1 MTSTVACFLVLQLMQ
16 AFEQI
21 INERQSLES
30 KIATKQEEAAKQKNQ
45 EVLEAAS
52 AYTVDS
58 IITSLADLQLEFGS
72 IVNSLSEKLVTEN
85 SKLDQLEEAIEIE
98 NQYLQELQKI
108 RVVADILD
116 LLTKE
121 HQEKLAV
128 LEADIQSKR
137 EILEKEITQTRK
149 KWEKEQTE
157 FEEAMIAYDESLR
170 KQRQQQEEEYQYK
183 LQSTHKID
191 SDTYESKKRNVERQ
205 IQHTTQEKE
214 KKWQERE
221 KFLQNNQS
229 LLQEY
234 KQKALGFP
242 GELDAAFK
250 KAKEEA
256 IKETAQKAKVQ
267 ADLFEKEWE
276 ASKQSYELKIQSL
289 EETINKQSEQIESI
303 SNQLQSTL
311 QQAQDL
317 AMRAF
322 GNSNSAK

>member
-1 MTSTVACFLVLQLMQ
+1 MT
-16 AFEQI
+16 
-21 INERQSLES
+21 
-30 KIATKQEEAAKQKNQ
+30 
-45 EVLEAAS
+45 
-52 AYTVDS
+52 AY
-58 IITSLADLQLEFGS
+58 
-72 IVNSLSEKLVTEN
+72 N
-85 SKLDQLEEAIEIE
+85 
-98 NQYLQELQKI
+98 
-108 RVVADILD
+108 
-116 LLTKE
+116 
-121 HQEKLAV
+121 
-128 LEADIQSKR
+128 
-137 EILEKEITQTRK
+137 
-149 KWEKEQTE
+149 
-157 FEEAMIAYDESLR
+157 ESLR

-183 LQSTHKID
+183 LQNTHKID
-191 SDTYESKKRNVERQ
+191 IDTYESKKRNVERQ

-234 KQKALGFP
+234 KQKAVGFP
-242 GELDAAFK
+242 AELDTAFK

-289 EETINKQSEQIESI
+289 EETIKKQSEQIESI

-322 GNSNSAK
+322 SNSNSAK